1 MRPRPS
7 LGTGSRL
14 WIARHARVDAEWRPR
29 AYGDLDVPLAP
40 EGELRTHALAA
51 ALAPLRPSPV
61 LASPLERARRLA
73 RELAALG
80 SDYELADG
88 LREIH
93 RGRWQGQL
101 REAFEQEDPQGL
113 AAYHAD
119 PWAWSGHGLESD
131 AAIAERAWPV
141 VERAAQEARGAEAVL
156 ATHYNVARVLLAV
169 ALAIEPARSFALR
182 LDPGRMACLVDTRE
196 GWVLAHLNVGAPPTN
211 KHRRPYGRPGVPLV
225 EEPA

>member
-1 MRPRPS
+1 M
-7 LGTGSRL
+7 GTGSRL

-40 EGELRTHALAA
+40 EGELRTQELAGALAQ
-51 ALAPLRPSPV
+51 LRPSPV

-80 SDYELADG
+80 CDYELADG

-119 PWAWSGHGLESD
+119 PWGWSGHGLESD

-141 VERAAQEARGAEAVL
+141 LERAAHEARGAEAVL

-169 ALAIEPARSFALR
+169 ALGLEPARSFALR
-182 LDPGRMACLVDTRE
+182 LDPARMACLVDTRE
-196 GWVLAHLNVGAPPTN
+196 GWVLAHLNVSAPPSN
-211 KHRRPYGRPGVPLV
+211 ERRRPYGRPGAPLV
-225 EEPA
+225 GGPA